1 MSQISLTYSNQN
13 HAESI
18 GPQKTKSQV
27 QATQKMADLDNQF
40 SDEGSETEMRKQEVE
55 SKSTI
60 SSEFSR
66 MNNESK
72 KSVSQIFKERCANM
86 KKEIMPELTLSDQL
100 DFRDPQMLSEYAQ
113 DIYH

>member
-1 MSQISLTYSNQN
+1 
-13 HAESI
+13 
-18 GPQKTKSQV
+18 
-27 QATQKMADLDNQF
+27 MADLENQF
-40 SDEGSETEMRKQEVE
+40 SDDGSETEIRKQEAD

-66 MNNESK
+66 MNLDSK

-100 DFRDPQMLSEYAQ
+100 DFRDP
-113 DIYH
+113 